1 MNRSVL
7 IKVFWFGAGAAIGSF
22 VTWKAMN
29 EAYKQIADQEIES
42 MREYYNE
49 KYKKNC
55 KPLAIDHK
63 ILTAEEYAA
72 IEDNDY
78 VPLTDEDCI
87 VVEDPTMLKEFEEKV
102 DDLGYKNYSNTIK
115 PNKEVEDV
123 SSPYVISPD
132 DFAEYKDY
140 KTVSLVYFS
149 DGVLADNNYDR
160 IDDVDDLIGYDS
172 LDHFGEYED
181 DSVHVRNDRLKTDYE
196 VLLDTRKY
204 QEIVDPTVFVDT
216 EEDEDE
222 GDE

>member
-7 IKVFWFGAGAAIGSF
+7 VKVFWFGVGATVGSF
-22 VTWKAMN
+22 VTWKVMN
-29 EAYKQIADQEIES
+29 KAFEEAADKEIES
-42 MREYYNE
+42 MRDYYHE
-49 KYKKNC
+49 KYEKNY
-55 KPLAIDHK
+55 KPLTFDHK

-72 IEDNDY
+72 IEDDY

-87 VVEDPTMLKEFEEKV
+87 IVEDPTMLKGYEEKV
-102 DDLGYKNYSNTIK
+102 DDLGYQNYSDITK

-140 KTVSLVYFS
+140 KTMDLVYFS
-149 DGVLADNNYDR
+149 DGVLTDNDYNK

-181 DSVHVRNDRLKTDYE
+181 DSVHVRDDRRKTDYE
-196 VLLDTRKY
+196 ILLDPRKY
-204 QEIVDPTVFVDT
+204 DEIVNPDAFVEYEEDD
-216 EEDEDE
+216 EDED
-222 GDE
+222 DE